1 MRAVPERTTGRHIGG
16 GRLVFG
22 PSSVRPLSAA
32 FPDLART
39 ESLWYSTHQPD
50 CATRSAAPS
59 PPDPIGAGR

>member
-22 PSSVRPLSAA
+22 PSSARPLSAA

-39 ESLWYSTHQPD
+39 ESLWYSTSQPD
-50 CATRSAAPS
+50 FAIRSAAPS
-59 PPDPIGAGR
+59 PPEPTGSGR

>member
-1 MRAVPERTTGRHIGG
+1 MRAVPERTGRHIGG

-22 PSSVRPLSAA
+22 PSSARPPSSA
-32 FPDLART
+32 FRDLART

-50 CATRSAAPS
+50 CATPSAAPS